1 MSVQDVVRQRKPQA
15 ASETGKLTTKHRG
28 GANQYPHIYVDH
40 AAPNVT
46 KSVTPGNV
54 EMSIYPQTMQ
64 SINGAR
70 AVQIVN
76 AKPDHT
82 FELDEEALNA
92 ILCSEEVRNKKVA
105 VLSIAGAFRKGKS
118 FLLDFLLRYMER
130 SVGVPIQLCV
140 HRTADCN
147 CCRVTWLLECR
158 ACALYGCRVYVRQV
172 LCVGLYVPEIVQSF
186 S

>member
-1 MSVQDVVRQRKPQA
+1 
-15 ASETGKLTTKHRG
+15 
-28 GANQYPHIYVDH
+28 
-40 AAPNVT
+40 
-46 KSVTPGNV
+46 
-54 EMSIYPQTMQ
+54 MSIYPQTMQ

-70 AVQIVN
+70 AIQIVN

-140 HRTADCN
+140 HRTS
-147 CCRVTWLLECR
+147 RL
-158 ACALYGCRVYVRQV
+158 
-172 LCVGLYVPEIVQSF
+172 
-186 S
+186 

>member
-1 MSVQDVVRQRKPQA
+1 MVKRYTLFFTLGQTV
-15 ASETGKLTTKHRG
+15 
-28 GANQYPHIYVDH
+28 
-40 AAPNVT
+40 PNVT
-46 KSVTPGNV
+46 ESVTPGNM
-54 EMSIYPQTMQ
+54 EMSIYLQTMQ

-82 FELDEEALNA
+82 FELDEEALEA

-130 SVGVPIQLCV
+130 SVSRLLGAYSAQ
-140 HRTADCN
+140 RKCN
-147 CCRVTWLLECR
+147 C
-158 ACALYGCRVYVRQV
+158 AHQ
-172 LCVGLYVPEIVQSF
+172 
-186 S
+186 